1 MDFAKVLISPAT
13 TPGRGRT
20 LCKFERLP
28 TTSHRISITYLK
40 NQANQVLMR
49 FSLNKSLEILERT
62 PSVLASYLSGLS
74 DEWLKQNEGENT
86 WSPYDILGHLIVGE
100 KTDWI
105 VRARIILGSAEDK
118 RFKPFDRFAQL
129 REDQNRSI
137 SDMLKEFGELRS
149 DNLEEL
155 RAFDITEKQLNLT
168 GIHPEFGE
176 VTLSQLLSTW
186 TIHDL
191 NHISQISRVMA
202 RQYKEA
208 VGPWINYLGILKK

>member
-1 MDFAKVLISPAT
+1 
-13 TPGRGRT
+13 
-20 LCKFERLP
+20 
-28 TTSHRISITYLK
+28 
-40 NQANQVLMR
+40 MR
-49 FSLNKSLEILERT
+49 FSLYKSLEILERT

-100 KTDWI
+100 KTDWM

-129 REDQNRSI
+129 REDQNRPV

-155 RAFDITEKQLNLT
+155 RAFDITEEQLKLT

-186 TIHDL
+186 TVHDL

-202 RQYKEA
+202 NQYKEA
-208 VGPWINYLGILKK
+208 VGPWINYLGVLKK

>member
-1 MDFAKVLISPAT
+1 MHFS
-13 TPGRGRT
+13 
-20 LCKFERLP
+20 F
-28 TTSHRISITYLK
+28 
-40 NQANQVLMR
+40 NQ
-49 FSLNKSLEILERT
+49 SLEILERT
-62 PSVLASYLSGLS
+62 PSVLVSYLSGLS

-100 KTDWI
+100 KTDWM
-105 VRARIILGSAEDK
+105 VRARIILGNAENK
-118 RFKPFDRFAQL
+118 HFKPFDRFAQL
-129 REDQNRSI
+129 RADQNRSV
-137 SDMLKEFGELRS
+137 SDMLKEFSELRS

-155 RAFDITEKQLNLT
+155 KAFDISEEQLKLT

-186 TIHDL
+186 TVHDL

-202 RQYKEA
+202 KQYKET

>member
-1 MDFAKVLISPAT
+1 MHFS
-13 TPGRGRT
+13 
-20 LCKFERLP
+20 F
-28 TTSHRISITYLK
+28 
-40 NQANQVLMR
+40 NQ
-49 FSLNKSLEILERT
+49 SLEILERT
-62 PSVLASYLSGLS
+62 PSVLVSYLSGLS

-100 KTDWI
+100 KTDWM

-118 RFKPFDRFAQL
+118 RFKAFDRFAQL
-129 REDQNRSI
+129 RNDQNRTI
-137 SDMLKEFGELRS
+137 SDMLKEFSELRS

-155 RAFDITEKQLNLT
+155 KAFDISEEQLKLT

-176 VTLSQLLSTW
+176 VTMSQLLSTW
-186 TIHDL
+186 TVHDL
-191 NHISQISRVMA
+191 NHISHISRVMA